1 MDRSEIKEFAI
12 DYIRF
17 LIAAQAGVDELYASL
32 CYGGIVYED
41 TRIDLYELFYKDD
54 LMSLNLNEV
63 VDECSSDIGSMRKY
77 LEDRSEDVLI
87 RDGEEPIAYLQIPA
101 DIWDALYGESD
112 GEIADYL
119 TEEFDT
125 FMEDRGMSYDL
136 TEYGR
141 NTVLV
146 YSNTTK

>member
-1 MDRSEIKEFAI
+1 MDRNEIKEFAI

-17 LIAAQAGVDELYASL
+17 LIATQADVDELYASL

-63 VDECSSDIGSMRKY
+63 VDECSSDIGSMREY

-141 NTVLV
+141 NAVLV
-146 YSNTTK
+146 YHNEN

>member
-1 MDRSEIKEFAI
+1 MDRNEIKEFAI

-17 LIAAQAGVDELYASL
+17 LIATQAGVDELYASL
-32 CYGGIVYED
+32 CYGGVVYED
-41 TRIDLYELFYKDD
+41 TRINLYDLFYKDD
-54 LMSLNLNEV
+54 LMSMDLNKV
-63 VDECSSDIGSMRKY
+63 VDECSSDIGSLREY
-77 LEDRSEDVLI
+77 LEDRSEDELI
-87 RDGEEPIAYLQIPA
+87 REGEEPIAYLQIPA

-141 NTVLV
+141 NAVLV
-146 YSNTTK
+146 YHNEN

>member
-1 MDRSEIKEFAI
+1 MDRNEIKEFAI

-17 LIAAQAGVDELYASL
+17 LIATQAGVDELYASL
-32 CYGGIVYED
+32 CYGGVVYED
-41 TRIDLYELFYKDD
+41 TRINLYDLFYKDD
-54 LMSLNLNEV
+54 LMSLDLNQV
-63 VDECSSDIGSMRKY
+63 VDECSSDIGSLREY
-77 LEDRSEDVLI
+77 LEDRSEDELI

-141 NTVLV
+141 NAVLV
-146 YSNTTK
+146 YSNTTN

>member
-63 VDECSSDIGSMRKY
+63 VDECSSDIGSMREY

-125 FMEDRGMSYDL
+125 FMEDRGMAYDL

-141 NTVLV
+141 NAVLV
-146 YSNTTK
+146 YSNTTN

>member
-1 MDRSEIKEFAI
+1 MDRNEIKEFAI

-17 LIAAQAGVDELYASL
+17 LIATQADVDELYASL

-41 TRIDLYELFYKDD
+41 TRIDLYELFYKDN
-54 LMSLNLNEV
+54 LMSLNLNQV
-63 VDECSSDIGSMRKY
+63 VDECSSDIGSMREY

-141 NTVLV
+141 NAVLV
-146 YSNTTK
+146 YSNTTN

>member
-1 MDRSEIKEFAI
+1 MDRNEIKEFAI

-17 LIAAQAGVDELYASL
+17 LIAAQADFDELYASL

-63 VDECSSDIGSMRKY
+63 VDECSSDIGSMREY

-141 NTVLV
+141 NAVLV
-146 YSNTTK
+146 YHNEN

>member
-1 MDRSEIKEFAI
+1 MDRNEIKEFAI

-17 LIAAQAGVDELYASL
+17 LIATQAGVDELYASL
-32 CYGGIVYED
+32 CYGGVVYED
-41 TRIDLYELFYKDD
+41 TRINLYDLFYKDD
-54 LMSLNLNEV
+54 LMSLDLNQV
-63 VDECSSDIGSMRKY
+63 VDECSSDIGSLREY
-77 LEDRSEDVLI
+77 LEDRSEDELI

-125 FMEDRGMSYDL
+125 FMEDRDMSYDL

-141 NTVLV
+141 NAVLV
-146 YSNTTK
+146 YHNEN

>member
-1 MDRSEIKEFAI
+1 MDRNEIKEFAI

-17 LIAAQAGVDELYASL
+17 LIATQADVDELYASL

-63 VDECSSDIGSMRKY
+63 VDECSSDIGSMREY

-141 NTVLV
+141 NAVLV
-146 YSNTTK
+146 YSNTTN